1 MKQRPIIFNTEMV
14 KAILDNRKTQTRRV
28 IKPQP
33 DYSILKNGVTL
44 EPHKCPVLGPVNLGH
59 REWGLYGS
67 PYKPTDV
74 SCFAY
79 NCPYGKVGDRLWV
92 RESWGVEQRRY
103 IKPSDNTP
111 VGGIFEDEVFYRAD
125 DKNLPGMKW
134 KPSIHMFRK
143 DSRIDLEITD
153 IRVERVQ
160 DISEEDAIA
169 EGIEREF
176 VHGKDIGW
184 KNYLWHGHFGQ
195 CGMGNK
201 QSDSWDYQYSTYDN
215 PKRCFSSLW
224 ESINA
229 KGGYSWESNPY
240 VWMVSFKKVA

>member
-1 MKQRPIIFNTEMV
+1 MKERPIIFSTEMV

-44 EPHKCPVLGPVNLGH
+44 EPHKCPVLGPVHLGH

-92 RESWGVEQRRY
+92 RETW
-103 IKPSDNTP
+103 
-111 VGGIFEDEVFYRAD
+111 A
-125 DKNLPGMKW
+125 NLPELSPEKTIVYKATDWKGWLEYETETIKW
-134 KPSIHMFRK
+134 KPSIHMFRR

-153 IRVERVQ
+153 TRVERVQ
-160 DISEEDAIA
+160 DISRDDCIA
-169 EGIEREF
+169 EGVPQTYGEF
-176 VHGKDIGW
+176 KGLAPEWTSKD
-184 KNYLWHGHFGQ
+184 KNDASYF
-195 CGMGNK
+195 
-201 QSDSWDYQYSTYDN
+201 YDN
-215 PKRCFSSLW
+215 RTSRENFYLLW
-224 ESINA
+224 DSINA
-229 KGGYSWESNPY
+229 KRGYGWKTNPY
-240 VWMVSFKKVA
+240 VWCITFKRVEK